1 MWKPEHRRTAVR
13 KGLRYPNDLSD
24 EEWALVAPLISPA
37 KRGGRRREIDV
48 REVLNAIFYVLST
61 GCQWQALPKDLP
73 PKSTAHY
80 YFMLWDWD
88 GTLER
93 IHNALY
99 IETREHEGRDASPSV
114 AIIDSQSAKAAQK
127 GAKASIRRASMQ
139 ARRSKVARGT
149 SSSIRL
155 ASC

>member
-1 MWKPEHRRTAVR
+1 
-13 KGLRYPNDLSD
+13 
-24 EEWALVAPLISPA
+24 
-37 KRGGRRREIDV
+37 
-48 REVLNAIFYVLST
+48 
-61 GCQWQALPKDLP
+61 LPKDLP

-99 IETREHEGRDASPSV
+99 IETREREGHDASATA

-127 GAKASIRRASMQ
+127 GAKTSIRRASMQ